1 MPATR
6 HTGSPETY
14 NLLIAD
20 DEPQILALFKELLAP
35 GDEFDLFPET
45 PNGSKAPRN
54 QSPGPAPHYEVV
66 TCRQGEEAVDAVRT
80 SLKTNR
86 PFSVVFL
93 DVRMPPGRGGLWAA
107 EEIRR
112 LDPYVQIVI
121 MTAFSDIDAEEMAR
135 RVPPP
140 DRLLYQQKPFHPQ
153 EVRQFAASLCSKW
166 SSERD
171 FLSLQSRLETIVAER
186 TRELAEANDRLT
198 REIRE
203 RERVAELIAG
213 AKREWEGTFD
223 SVQDLVV
230 IIDRGMMIKRLN
242 MAMAHRLGLSPREV
256 VGRPSAFIFD
266 LPESG
271 GELSRRLAAL
281 ADGRFHSLELAVPR
295 LRGEFLIT
303 ASPIFLSED
312 EPLGTVFVAHDVTE
326 RKVLEKKLRQ
336 SQKMEAIGTLA
347 GGIAHDFNNILGI
360 VMGFSEM
367 ILDGAAGD
375 ETLLRR
381 MEHILQACR
390 RGKELVLQILTFSR
404 QTEEESSTLRL
415 SPLIKETLKLI
426 RATLPHTVDIVENI
440 ASGRDTVQAEP
451 AQIQQIVMNLCANA
465 SHAMREKGGRLSVSL
480 DAVRLPGKGFESLGL
495 PPGDYARLT
504 VSDTGHGIPRE
515 ILDRVFDPF
524 FTTKKPGEGTG
535 MGLSVVHGIVRKYR
549 GEVKVKSAAG
559 KGTTFEV
566 FLPLSSGPHLAAE
579 EDAGGATA
587 GRGRI
592 LYVDDEE
599 SLAEIGAELL
609 ASLGFQVTAETD
621 SRKALARFRADPG
634 AFDVV
639 VTDQTMPGLSGADLA
654 RELLDIRPDLPI
666 ILVTGFSESLSKERV
681 RALGIRDFL
690 LKPVLRKDLAQ
701 AVSRAMGTEAE

>member
-6 HTGSPETY
+6 QPDHAEPHR
-14 NLLIAD
+14 LLIAD
-20 DEPQILALFKELLAP
+20 DEPQILELFKELLAP
-35 GDEFDLFPET
+35 SEEFDLFPKD
-45 PNGSKAPRN
+45 PGGRPSPR
-54 QSPGPAPHYEVV
+54 YEVA
-66 TCRQGEEAVDAVRT
+66 TCRQGEEAVDEVRR
-80 SLKTNR
+80 SLTRQR
-86 PFSVVFL
+86 PFAVVFL

-166 SSERD
+166 TSERD
-171 FLSLQSRLETIVAER
+171 FLSLQTRLESIVAER
-186 TRELAEANDRLT
+186 TRELAETNNRLT

-203 RERVAELIAG
+203 RERVAELISG

-223 SVQDLVV
+223 SVQDLL
-230 IIDRGMMIKRLN
+230 IILDRDMMIKRLN

-256 VGRPSAFIFD
+256 VGRPSAFVFD
-266 LPESG
+266 LPETG
-271 GELSRRLAAL
+271 GELSKRLAAL
-281 ADGRFHSLELAVPR
+281 ADGRFHSLEVAVPR

-303 ASPIFLSED
+303 ASPVYLSED
-312 EPLGTVFVAHDVTE
+312 EPLGTVYVAHDVTE
-326 RKVLEKKLRQ
+326 RKGLEKKLRQ

-367 ILDGAAGD
+367 ILDGAGTD
-375 ETLLRR
+375 ENLRR
-381 MEHILQACR
+381 RVEHILQACR

-404 QTEEESSTLRL
+404 QTEEESATLRL
-415 SPLIKETLKLI
+415 SPLVKETLKLI
-426 RATLPHTVDIVENI
+426 RATLPHTVAIVENI
-440 ASGRDTVQAEP
+440 AAGPDTVQAEP

-465 SHAMREKGGRLSVSL
+465 SHAMREKGGTLSVAL
-480 DAVRLPGKGFESLGL
+480 DAVRLPGKGLGSTGL

-504 VSDTGHGIPRE
+504 VSDTGHGIPKD

-549 GEVKVKSAAG
+549 GEVKVKSAPGQGA
-559 KGTTFEV
+559 TFEV
-566 FLPLSSGPHLAAE
+566 LLPLSTALHRAVE
-579 EDAGGATA
+579 EDSGDAAA

-621 SRKALARFRADPG
+621 SRKALARFRADPR
-634 AFDVV
+634 AFDAV

-654 RELLDIRPDLPI
+654 REMLDIRPELPI

-690 LKPVLRKDLAQ
+690 LKPVLRRDLAR
-701 AVSRAMGTEAE
+701 AVSRAMGIEAE

>member
-6 HTGSPETY
+6 HPGPAEPY
-14 NLLIAD
+14 HVLVAD

-35 GDEFDLFPET
+35 DDDLDLLPRGAAAAPAT
-45 PNGSKAPRN
+45 PRYA
-54 QSPGPAPHYEVV
+54 V
-66 TCRQGEEAVDAVRT
+66 TVCRQGEEAVEAVRQGLGT
-80 SLKTNR
+80 DR
-86 PFSVVFL
+86 RFAVAFL

-107 EEIRR
+107 GEMRR

-135 RVPPP
+135 RVPPA

-171 FLSLQSRLETIVAER
+171 FLTLQTRLESIVAER
-186 TRELAEANDRLT
+186 TKELAETNERLT

-230 IIDRGMMIKRLN
+230 IIDKEMMLKRLN
-242 MAMAHRLGLSPREV
+242 MAMAHRLGMSPREV
-256 VGRPSAFIFD
+256 VGRPAAFVFD
-266 LPESG
+266 LPG
-271 GELSRRLAAL
+271 TDGELTKRLAAL
-281 ADGRFHSLELAVPR
+281 TDGRFHSLELAVPR
-295 LRGEFLIT
+295 LHGEFLIT
-303 ASPIFLSED
+303 ASPIYLSED

-381 MEHILQACR
+381 VEHILQACR

-404 QTEEESSTLRL
+404 QTEEEVSTLRL

-426 RATLPHTVDIVENI
+426 RATLPHTVAIEERI
-440 ASGRDTVQAEP
+440 GQGPDTVMAEP

-465 SHAMREKGGRLSVSL
+465 AHAMRETGGVLTVTL
-480 DAVRLPGKGFESLGL
+480 DTVRLPGPGVQAAGL
-495 PPGDYARLT
+495 PPGEYARIG
-504 VSDTGHGIPRE
+504 VRDTGHGIPKS
-515 ILDRVFDPF
+515 ILDRIFDPF

-549 GEVKVKSAAG
+549 GEVKVKSVPG
-559 KGTTFEV
+559 QGTDFEV
-566 FLPLSSGPHLAAE
+566 FLPLSFLAARPSDDE
-579 EDAGGATA
+579 SRSAPG

-609 ASLGFQVTAETD
+609 AGLGFQVTAQTD
-621 SRKALARFRADPG
+621 SRQALELFRADPA
-634 AFDVV
+634 AFDAV
-639 VTDQTMPGLSGADLA
+639 VTDQTMPGLSGTDLS
-654 RELLDIRPDLPI
+654 RELLAIRPDLPI
-666 ILVTGFSESLSKERV
+666 VLVTGFSESLSKERAK
-681 RALGIRDFL
+681 ALGIRDFL
-690 LKPVLRKDLAQ
+690 LKPVLRKDLAG
-701 AVSRAMGTEAE
+701 AVSRALDAET

>member
-1 MPATR
+1 MPAMR
-6 HTGSPETY
+6 HIGPSEPY
-14 NLLIAD
+14 HVLVAD
-20 DEPQILALFKELLAP
+20 DEPQILVLFKEILAP
-35 GDEFDLFPET
+35 DDDLELFPRGT
-45 PNGSKAPRN
+45 PDASAPAEP
-54 QSPGPAPHYEVV
+54 QTPSYAV
-66 TCRQGEEAVDAVRT
+66 TVCRQGEEAVSAVREG
-80 SLKTNR
+80 LKTGR
-86 PFSVVFL
+86 RYAVAFL

-107 EEIRR
+107 AEMRR

-135 RVPPP
+135 RVPPA

-153 EVRQFAASLCSKW
+153 EIRQFAASLCSKW

-171 FLSLQSRLETIVAER
+171 FLTLQTRLESIVAER
-186 TRELAEANDRLT
+186 TRELAETNERLT

-203 RERVAELIAG
+203 RERVADLIAG

-230 IIDRGMMIKRLN
+230 IIDRDMMVKRLN
-242 MAMAHRLGLSPREV
+242 MAMAHRLGLSPKDV
-256 VGRPSAFIFD
+256 VGRPASFIFD
-266 LPESG
+266 LPEAG
-271 GELSRRLAAL
+271 GELTRRLGSL
-281 ADGRFHSLELAVPR
+281 TDGRFHSLELALPR
-295 LRGEFLIT
+295 LHGEFLIT
-303 ASPIFLSED
+303 ASPIYLSED

-367 ILDGAAGD
+367 ILDGAGGD
-375 ETLLRR
+375 ENLLRR

-390 RGKELVLQILTFSR
+390 RGKDLVLQILTFSR

-415 SPLIKETLKLI
+415 SPLVKETLKLI
-426 RATLPHTVDIVENI
+426 RATLPHTVAIEEHI
-440 ASGRDTVQAEP
+440 AGGPDTVLAEP

-465 SHAMREKGGRLSVSL
+465 AHAMRESGGVLTVTL
-480 DAVRLPGKGFESLGL
+480 DTVHLPDPGRQAPGL
-495 PPGDYARLT
+495 PPGQYARLA
-504 VSDTGHGIPRE
+504 VADTGHGIPKE
-515 ILDRVFDPF
+515 ILDRIFDPF

-549 GEVKVKSAAG
+549 GEVKVKSVVG
-559 KGTTFEV
+559 QGTCFEV
-566 FLPLSSGPHLAAE
+566 FLPLSFLTARTAEDESLGAA
-579 EDAGGATA
+579 A

-609 ASLGFQVTAETD
+609 AGLGFQVTAETD
-621 SRKALARFRADPG
+621 PRQALERFRADPG

-639 VTDQTMPGLSGADLA
+639 VTDQTMPGLSGTDLS
-654 RELLDIRPDLPI
+654 RELLAIRPDLPI
-666 ILVTGFSESLSKERV
+666 VLVTGFSESLSKDRV
-681 RALGIRDFL
+681 KALGIRNFL
-690 LKPVLRKDLAQ
+690 LKPVLRKDLAA
-701 AVSRAMGTEAE
+701 AVSQALGLGTG

>member
-6 HTGSPETY
+6 HPGPVEPY
-14 NLLIAD
+14 HVLVAD

-35 GDEFDLFPET
+35 DEDFDLLPRGASSGA
-45 PNGSKAPRN
+45 PAAPAPRY
-54 QSPGPAPHYEVV
+54 AV
-66 TCRQGEEAVDAVRT
+66 TSCRQGEEAVEAVREGVRT
-80 SLKTNR
+80 GRRYALA
-86 PFSVVFL
+86 FL

-107 EEIRR
+107 GEMRR

-135 RVPPP
+135 RVPPA

-171 FLSLQSRLETIVAER
+171 FLSLQTRLESIVAER
-186 TRELAEANDRLT
+186 TRELAESNERLT

-230 IIDRGMMIKRLN
+230 IIDKEMMLKRLN

-256 VGRPSAFIFD
+256 VGRPASFVFD
-266 LPESG
+266 LPGSD
-271 GELSRRLAAL
+271 GELSKRLAAL
-281 ADGRFHSLELAVPR
+281 TDGRFHSLELAVPR
-295 LRGEFLIT
+295 LHGEFLIT
-303 ASPIFLSED
+303 ASPIYLSEE

-404 QTEEESSTLRL
+404 QTEEEVSTLRL
-415 SPLIKETLKLI
+415 SPLVRETLKLI
-426 RATLPHTVDIVENI
+426 RATLPHSVAIEERI
-440 ASGRDTVQAEP
+440 HAGPDTVMAEP

-465 SHAMREKGGRLSVSL
+465 SHAMRETGGVLTVTL
-480 DAVRLPGKGFESLGL
+480 DVVRLPGPAFQAAGL
-495 PPGDYARLT
+495 APGEYARLE
-504 VSDTGHGIPRE
+504 VHDTGHGIPKD
-515 ILDRVFDPF
+515 ILDRIFDPF

-549 GEVKVKSAAG
+549 GDVKVKSAPG
-559 KGTTFEV
+559 MGTAFEV
-566 FLPLSSGPHLAAE
+566 FLPLSRIAARPA
-579 EDAGGATA
+579 EDESQGAPG

-609 ASLGFQVTAETD
+609 AGLGFQVTPRTD
-621 SRKALARFRADPG
+621 SQQALDLFRADPA
-634 AFDVV
+634 AFDAV
-639 VTDQTMPGLSGADLA
+639 VTDQTMPGMSGTDLSREILA
-654 RELLDIRPDLPI
+654 IRPDMPI
-666 ILVTGFSESLSKERV
+666 VLVTGFSESLSKERAK
-681 RALGIRDFL
+681 ALGIREFL

-701 AVSRAMGTEAE
+701 AVSRAMAGQDG